1 MNLLREYIRELVVEQ
16 VTSMSQEQEQA
27 AATIYYVQSYAY
39 IMSELFRRALFP
51 GDLPI
56 PHIKNEFGEEAFD
69 NLDEGVFLIYE
80 WLVSADR
87 RGLFQQRP
95 RGSEKPSFSREAL
108 GEIRDRY
115 EKMGAQDARDAFS
128 GDPMNAL
135 LELIDVASNEN
146 VETGMSI
153 EEAMLVMDV
162 GRETEPGQAAQKLA
176 QLIKTDN
183 NVIGLL
189 DALAMM

>member
-27 AATIYYVQSYAY
+27 AATIYYVQSYTY

-56 PHIKNEFGEEAFD
+56 PHLKNEFGEEAFD
-69 NLDEGVFLIYE
+69 NLDEGVFLIYD
-80 WLVSADR
+80 LLLSADR
-87 RGLFQQRP
+87 RGLFQPRP
-95 RGSEKPSFSREAL
+95 RNFKKPSFSREAL

-115 EKMGAQDARDAFS
+115 KKLGAQDARDAFS

-153 EEAMLVMDV
+153 EEAMLVMEV
-162 GRETEPGQAAQKLA
+162 GRETEPGQAAQKLD

>member
-1 MNLLREYIRELVVEQ
+1 
-16 VTSMSQEQEQA
+16 
-27 AATIYYVQSYAY
+27 
-39 IMSELFRRALFP
+39 
-51 GDLPI
+51 
-56 PHIKNEFGEEAFD
+56 
-69 NLDEGVFLIYE
+69 
-80 WLVSADR
+80 
-87 RGLFQQRP
+87 
-95 RGSEKPSFSREAL
+95 
-108 GEIRDRY
+108 
-115 EKMGAQDARDAFS
+115 MGAQDARDAFS

-162 GRETEPGQAAQKLA
+162 GRETEPGQAAQKLD

>member
-1 MNLLREYIRELVVEQ
+1 
-16 VTSMSQEQEQA
+16 
-27 AATIYYVQSYAY
+27 
-39 IMSELFRRALFP
+39 
-51 GDLPI
+51 
-56 PHIKNEFGEEAFD
+56 
-69 NLDEGVFLIYE
+69 
-80 WLVSADR
+80 
-87 RGLFQQRP
+87 
-95 RGSEKPSFSREAL
+95 
-108 GEIRDRY
+108 
-115 EKMGAQDARDAFS
+115 MGAQDARDAFS

-135 LELIDVASNEN
+135 LELIYVASNEN

-162 GRETEPGQAAQKLA
+162 GRETEPGQAAQKLD